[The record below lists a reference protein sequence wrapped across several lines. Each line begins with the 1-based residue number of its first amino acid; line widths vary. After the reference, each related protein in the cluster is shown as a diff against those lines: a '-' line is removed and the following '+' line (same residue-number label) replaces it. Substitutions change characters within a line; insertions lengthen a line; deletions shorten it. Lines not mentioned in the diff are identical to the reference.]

1 MANTTFTRLGIIN
14 AALLAQG
21 QTELGVENDG
31 SLEWRTLAAQWPQLV
46 EGEMEDAAMRHNIVE
61 EEVATRAG
69 AGKFGYSSRYLTPF
83 DALHVRRVFVWD
95 GAETSIRTY
104 HDDWYQDAN
113 EIHVNA
119 DSGIWVEYVEVVDP
133 DLFGPNFA
141 RGIQKKLEAVIAR
154 AIKEEHGLADR
165 MDQEAEYFLQR
176 ARSASAGSK
185 GPKPLFRPTS
195 KFSDARFQRTRRA
208 YTDG

>member
-1 MANTTFTRLGIIN
+1 MAPTVFTRLGIIN
-14 AALLAQG
+14 AALLNQG
-21 QTELGVENDG
+21 QTELDAENDG

-61 EEVATRAG
+61 EEIATRAG
-69 AGKFGYSSRYLTPF
+69 AGKFGFTSAYTTPSA
-83 DALHVRRVFVWD
+83 ALHIRRVFTWD
-95 GAETSIRTY
+95 GEEGTDRIY
-104 HDDWYQDAN
+104 HDEWYQDGSQ
-113 EIHVNA
+113 IHVSA
-119 DSGIWVEYVEVVDP
+119 DSGIWAEYVEVVDP
-133 DLFGPNFA
+133 DAFGPNFA

-154 AIKEEHGLADR
+154 SMKEEHGLADR
-165 MDQEAEYFLQR
+165 MEQEAEYFLQR
-176 ARSASAGSK
+176 ARTASANSK

>member
-21 QTELGVENDG
+21 QTELGAENDG

-61 EEVATRAG
+61 EEVPTRSG
-69 AGKFGYSSRYLTPF
+69 PGKYGFTSSYATPF
-83 DALHVRRVFVWD
+83 DALHVRRVFVWN
-95 GAETSIRTY
+95 GVEGSTRVY
-104 HDDWYQDAN
+104 HDDWYQDAL

-119 DSGIWVEYVEVVDP
+119 DAGIWVEYVEVVDP

-141 RGIQKKLEAVIAR
+141 RGIQKKLEAVICR
-154 AIKEEHGLADR
+154 ALKEEHALADR
-165 MDQEAEYFLQR
+165 MEQEAEYFLQR
-176 ARSASAGSK
+176 ARTASSGSK
-185 GPKPLFRPTS
+185 GAKPLFRPS
-195 KFSDARFQRTRRA
+195 SRFSDARFARTRRL
-208 YTDG
+208 THDG